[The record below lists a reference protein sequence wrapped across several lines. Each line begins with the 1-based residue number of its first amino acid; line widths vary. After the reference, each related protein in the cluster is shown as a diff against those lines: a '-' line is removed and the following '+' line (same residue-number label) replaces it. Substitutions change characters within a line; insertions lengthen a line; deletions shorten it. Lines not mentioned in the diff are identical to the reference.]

1 MARES
6 TARPERIRI
15 LIADD
20 QTLMRE
26 GLQTILETQPDL
38 RVVGTAAN
46 GAEAVAQ
53 VQTLRP
59 DLVLMDVR
67 MPEMDG
73 VEAARRIRETAPQV
87 QVLMLSAFDDDTYI
101 IEALKAGAAGYL
113 LKDFPSEE
121 LIEAIRTVHHS
132 RGILIPPAI
141 ATKVMGEMAKGGPR
155 PGQASVAGPLSSG
168 ATAEAARPVESLT
181 PREEEI
187 LRLVAR
193 GKSNQEI
200 AQALY
205 LTEGTVK
212 NYISRIY
219 AKIPARDRAQA
230 VLFAIGRGPTEPSG

>member
-121 LIEAIRTVHHS
+121 LIKAIRTVHHS

-141 ATKVMGEMAKGGPR
+141 AARVMGRLTQEGTR
-155 PGQASVAGPLSSG
+155 PGRADSTEPARTGV
-168 ATAEAARPVESLT
+168 TAETIHPAEPLT

-219 AKIPARDRAQA
+219 AKLPARDRAQA
-230 VLFAIGRGPTEPSG
+230 VVFAIERGMTET

>member
-1 MARES
+1 MVRERAVR
-6 TARPERIRI
+6 TEPIRI

-20 QTLMRE
+20 HTLMRE

-38 RVVGTAAN
+38 RVVGLAAT

-53 VQTLRP
+53 VQALHP

-73 VEAARRIRETAPQV
+73 VEAARRISEIAPQV
-87 QVLMLSAFDDDTYI
+87 QVLMLSAFDDDVYV
-101 IEALKAGAAGYL
+101 IEALKAGAVGYL

-121 LIEAIRTVHHS
+121 LIKAIRTVHHS
-132 RGILIPPAI
+132 QGILIPPAI
-141 ATKVMGEMAKGGPR
+141 AARVLGDLAKGGPR
-155 PGQASVAGPLSSG
+155 PEQASVAEMARSG
-168 ATAEAARPVESLT
+168 VTTEGARLAEPLT
-181 PREEEI
+181 PREEDI

-193 GKSNQEI
+193 GRSNQEI

-205 LTEGTVK
+205 LAEGTVK

-219 AKIPARDRAQA
+219 AKLPARDRAQA
-230 VLFAIGRGPTEPSG
+230 VLFAIERGLTEPSG